1 MGHYFENNPPKS
13 IKEYTISYNLGGG
26 ESFTLLASSGIF
38 AKQGLDAGSRLLI
51 NVLLQD
57 TLTGTCLDLGCGYG
71 PVGLSLAKLNP
82 HLKCTLADV
91 NERAVIDARHNA
103 QRLGLT
109 DLHIL
114 TSDGFQELTQ
124 NFDVIAFNPPI
135 RAGKKTIYRLYQE
148 AKQHLNPNGS
158 FYLVIRKDKGAE
170 SHETYLLTL
179 FSKVLRRDRDKGYL
193 VLIAKP

>member
-13 IKEYTISYNLGGG
+13 IKQYTVTYTLNG
-26 ESFTLLASSGIF
+26 ETFSLLASSGIF

-57 TLTGTCLDLGCGYG
+57 TLSGACLDLGCGYG
-71 PVGLSLAKLNP
+71 PVGLTLAKLNP
-82 HLKCTLADV
+82 KLEVTLADV
-91 NERAVIDARHNA
+91 NERAVIDAQHNA

-109 DLHIL
+109 HLQIV
-114 TSDGFQELTQ
+114 TSDGFQELTRT
-124 NFDVIAFNPPI
+124 FDVIAFNPPI
-135 RAGKKTIYRLYQE
+135 RAGKKVIYRLYQE
-148 AKQHLNPNGS
+148 AKQHLNPDGS
-158 FYLVIRKDKGAE
+158 FYIVIRKDKGAA
-170 SHETYLLTL
+170 SHEDYLLTL

>member
-1 MGHYFENNPPKS
+1 MGHYFENNPPET
-13 IKEYTISYNLGGG
+13 IKEYTVTYTLQGR
-26 ESFTLLASSGIF
+26 SFSLIASSGIF
-38 AKQGLDAGSRLLI
+38 AKQGLDVGSRLLI

-57 TLTGTCLDLGCGYG
+57 TLSGTCLDLGCGYG
-71 PVGLSLAKLNP
+71 PVGLTVASLNP
-82 HLKCTLADV
+82 NLTLTLADV

-109 DLHIL
+109 NLQIF

-158 FYLVIRKDKGAE
+158 FYIVIRKDKGAE

>member
-1 MGHYFENNPPKS
+1 MGHYFENNPPET
-13 IKEYTISYNLGGG
+13 IKEYTITYTLQGR
-26 ESFTLLASSGIF
+26 SFSLIASSGIF
-38 AKQGLDAGSRLLI
+38 AKKDLDVGSRLLI

-57 TLTGTCLDLGCGYG
+57 TLTGLCLDLGCGYG
-71 PVGLSLAKLNP
+71 PVGLTLASLNP
-82 HLKCTLADV
+82 NLTLTLADV

-109 DLHIL
+109 NLQIL

-158 FYLVIRKDKGAE
+158 FYIVIRKDKGAE

>member
-1 MGHYFENNPPKS
+1 MGHYFENNPPET
-13 IKEYTISYNLGGG
+13 IKEYTVTYTLQGR
-26 ESFTLLASSGIF
+26 SFSLITSSGIF
-38 AKQGLDAGSRLLI
+38 AKKDLDVGSRLLI

-71 PVGLSLAKLNP
+71 PVGLTLASLNP
-82 HLKCTLADV
+82 NLTLTLADV

-109 DLHIL
+109 NLQIL

-148 AKQHLNPNGS
+148 AKQHLNPNGN
-158 FYLVIRKDKGAE
+158 FYIVIRKDKGAE

-193 VLIAKP
+193 VFIATP

>member
-1 MGHYFENNPPKS
+1 MGHYFENNPPET
-13 IKEYTISYNLGGG
+13 IKEYTVTYTLQGR
-26 ESFTLLASSGIF
+26 SFSLIASSGIF
-38 AKQGLDAGSRLLI
+38 AKKDLDVGSRLLI

-57 TLTGTCLDLGCGYG
+57 TLSGTCLDLGCGYG
-71 PVGLSLAKLNP
+71 PVGLTLASLNP
-82 HLKCTLADV
+82 NLTLTLADV

-109 DLHIL
+109 NLQIV

-148 AKQHLNPNGS
+148 AKQHLNPNGN
-158 FYLVIRKDKGAE
+158 FYIVIRKDKGAE

>member
-1 MGHYFENNPPKS
+1 MGHYFENNPPET
-13 IKEYTISYNLGGG
+13 IKEYTITYTLQGR
-26 ESFTLLASSGIF
+26 SFSLIASSGIF
-38 AKQGLDAGSRLLI
+38 AKKDLDAGSRLLI

-71 PVGLSLAKLNP
+71 PVGLTLASLNP
-82 HLKCTLADV
+82 NLTLTLADV
-91 NERAVIDARHNA
+91 NDRAVIDARHNA

-109 DLHIL
+109 NLQIL

-158 FYLVIRKDKGAE
+158 FYIVIRKDKGAE
-170 SHETYLLTL
+170 SPETYLLTL

-193 VLIAKP
+193 VFIAKP

>member
-1 MGHYFENNPPKS
+1 MGHYFENNPPETT
-13 IKEYTISYNLGGG
+13 KEYTVTYTLQGR
-26 ESFTLLASSGIF
+26 SFSLIASSGIF
-38 AKQGLDAGSRLLI
+38 AKKDLDVGSRLLI

-57 TLTGTCLDLGCGYG
+57 TLSGTCLDLGCGYG
-71 PVGLSLAKLNP
+71 PVGLTLASLNP
-82 HLKCTLADV
+82 KLTLTLADV

-109 DLHIL
+109 NLQIV

-148 AKQHLNPNGS
+148 AKQHLNPNGNI
-158 FYLVIRKDKGAE
+158 YIVIRKDKGAE

>member
-1 MGHYFENNPPKS
+1 MGHYFENNPPET
-13 IKEYTISYNLGGG
+13 IKEYTVSYTLQGR
-26 ESFTLLASSGIF
+26 SFSFIASSGIF
-38 AKQGLDAGSRLLI
+38 AKQGLDAGSRMLI

-57 TLTGTCLDLGCGYG
+57 TLSGTCLDLGCGYG
-71 PVGLSLAKLNP
+71 PVGLTIASLNP
-82 HLKCTLADV
+82 KLTLTLADV

-109 DLHIL
+109 YLQIL

-158 FYLVIRKDKGAE
+158 LYLVIRKDKGAE

>member
-1 MGHYFENNPPKS
+1 MGHYFENNPPET
-13 IKEYTISYNLGGG
+13 IKEYTVAYTLQGR
-26 ESFTLLASSGIF
+26 SFSLIASSGIF
-38 AKQGLDAGSRLLI
+38 AKQGLDVGSRLLI

-57 TLTGTCLDLGCGYG
+57 TLSGTCLDLGCGYG
-71 PVGLSLAKLNP
+71 PVGLTVASLNP
-82 HLKCTLADV
+82 KLTLTLADV

-109 DLHIL
+109 NLQIL

-158 FYLVIRKDKGAE
+158 FYIVIRKDKGAE

>member
-1 MGHYFENNPPKS
+1 MGHYFENNPPET
-13 IKEYTISYNLGGG
+13 IKEYTVTYTLQGR
-26 ESFTLLASSGIF
+26 SFSLIASSGIF
-38 AKQGLDAGSRLLI
+38 AKKDLDVGSRLLI

-57 TLTGTCLDLGCGYG
+57 TLSGTCLDLGCGYG
-71 PVGLSLAKLNP
+71 PVGLTLASLNP
-82 HLKCTLADV
+82 NLTLTLADV

-109 DLHIL
+109 NLQIL

-148 AKQHLNPNGS
+148 AKQHLNPNGN
-158 FYLVIRKDKGAE
+158 FYIVIRKDKGAE

>member
-1 MGHYFENNPPKS
+1 MGHYFENNPPETT
-13 IKEYTISYNLGGG
+13 KEYTVTYTLQGR
-26 ESFTLLASSGIF
+26 SFSLIASSGIF
-38 AKQGLDAGSRLLI
+38 AKKDLDVGSRLLI

-57 TLTGTCLDLGCGYG
+57 TLSGTCLDLGCGYG
-71 PVGLSLAKLNP
+71 PVGLTLASLNP
-82 HLKCTLADV
+82 KLTLTLADV

-109 DLHIL
+109 NLQIL

-148 AKQHLNPNGS
+148 AKQHLNPDGS

>member
-1 MGHYFENNPPKS
+1 MGHYFENNPPET
-13 IKEYTISYNLGGG
+13 IKEYTVSYTLQGR
-26 ESFTLLASSGIF
+26 SFSFIASSGIF

-57 TLTGTCLDLGCGYG
+57 TLSGTCLDLGCGYG
-71 PVGLSLAKLNP
+71 PVGLTLASLNP
-82 HLKCTLADV
+82 KLTLTLADV

-109 DLHIL
+109 NLQIL

-158 FYLVIRKDKGAE
+158 LYLVIRKDKGAE

>member
-1 MGHYFENNPPKS
+1 MGHYFENNPPET
-13 IKEYTISYNLGGG
+13 IKEYTVSYTLQGR
-26 ESFTLLASSGIF
+26 SFSFIASSGIF

-57 TLTGTCLDLGCGYG
+57 TLSGTCLDLGCGYG
-71 PVGLSLAKLNP
+71 PVGLTIASLNP
-82 HLKCTLADV
+82 KLTLTLADV

-109 DLHIL
+109 NLQIL

-158 FYLVIRKDKGAE
+158 LYLVIRKDKGAE

>member
-1 MGHYFENNPPKS
+1 MGHYFENNPPET
-13 IKEYTISYNLGGG
+13 IKEYTVTYTLQGR
-26 ESFTLLASSGIF
+26 SFSLITSSGIF
-38 AKQGLDAGSRLLI
+38 AKKDLDVGSRLLI

-71 PVGLSLAKLNP
+71 PVGLTLASLNP
-82 HLKCTLADV
+82 NLTLTLADV

-109 DLHIL
+109 NLQIL

-148 AKQHLNPNGS
+148 AKQHLNPNGN
-158 FYLVIRKDKGAE
+158 FYIVIRKDKGAE

-193 VLIAKP
+193 VFIAKP

>member
-1 MGHYFENNPPKS
+1 MGHYFENNPPET
-13 IKEYTISYNLGGG
+13 IKEYTVSYTLQGR
-26 ESFTLLASSGIF
+26 SFSFIASSGIF
-38 AKQGLDAGSRLLI
+38 AKQGLDAGSRMLI

-57 TLTGTCLDLGCGYG
+57 TLSGTCLDLGCGYG
-71 PVGLSLAKLNP
+71 PVGLTLASLNP
-82 HLKCTLADV
+82 KLTLTLADV

-109 DLHIL
+109 NLQIL

>member
-1 MGHYFENNPPKS
+1 MGHYFENNPPET
-13 IKEYTISYNLGGG
+13 IKEYTVTY
-26 ESFTLLASSGIF
+26 TLQGRPFSLIASSGIF
-38 AKQGLDAGSRLLI
+38 AKKDLDVGSRLLI

-71 PVGLSLAKLNP
+71 PVGLTLASLNP
-82 HLKCTLADV
+82 KLTLTLADV

-109 DLHIL
+109 NLQIV

-148 AKQHLNPNGS
+148 AKQHLNPNGN
-158 FYLVIRKDKGAE
+158 FYIVIRKDKGAE

>member
-1 MGHYFENNPPKS
+1 MGHYFENNPPET
-13 IKEYTISYNLGGG
+13 IKEYTVTYTLQGR
-26 ESFTLLASSGIF
+26 SFSLIASSGIF
-38 AKQGLDAGSRLLI
+38 AKKDLDVGSRLLI

-57 TLTGTCLDLGCGYG
+57 TLSGTCLDLGCGYG
-71 PVGLSLAKLNP
+71 PVGLTLASLNP
-82 HLKCTLADV
+82 NLTLTLADV

-109 DLHIL
+109 NLQIL

-158 FYLVIRKDKGAE
+158 FYIVIRKDKGAE

-193 VLIAKP
+193 VFIAKP

>member
-1 MGHYFENNPPKS
+1 MGHYFENNPPET
-13 IKEYTISYNLGGG
+13 IKEYTVTYTLQGR
-26 ESFTLLASSGIF
+26 SFSLIASSGIF
-38 AKQGLDAGSRLLI
+38 AKKDLDVGSRLLI

-71 PVGLSLAKLNP
+71 PVGLTLASLNP
-82 HLKCTLADV
+82 NLTLTLADV

-109 DLHIL
+109 NLQIV

-148 AKQHLNPNGS
+148 AKQHLNPNGN
-158 FYLVIRKDKGAE
+158 FYIVIRKDKGAE

>member
-1 MGHYFENNPPKS
+1 MGHYFENNPPET
-13 IKEYTISYNLGGG
+13 IKEYTITYTLQGR
-26 ESFTLLASSGIF
+26 SFSLIASSGIF
-38 AKQGLDAGSRLLI
+38 AKKDLDVGSRLLI

-57 TLTGTCLDLGCGYG
+57 TLSGTCLDLGCGYG
-71 PVGLSLAKLNP
+71 PVGLTVASLNP
-82 HLKCTLADV
+82 NLTLTLADV

-109 DLHIL
+109 NLQIL

-158 FYLVIRKDKGAE
+158 LYIVIRKDKGAE

>member
-1 MGHYFENNPPKS
+1 MGHYFENNPPET
-13 IKEYTISYNLGGG
+13 IKEYTVTYTLQGR
-26 ESFTLLASSGIF
+26 SFSLIASSGIF
-38 AKQGLDAGSRLLI
+38 AKQGLDVGSRLLI

-57 TLTGTCLDLGCGYG
+57 TLSGTCLDLGCGYG
-71 PVGLSLAKLNP
+71 PVGLTVASLNP
-82 HLKCTLADV
+82 NLTLTLADV

-109 DLHIL
+109 NLQIF

-148 AKQHLNPNGS
+148 AKQHLNPNGN
-158 FYLVIRKDKGAE
+158 FYIVIRKDKGAE

>member
-1 MGHYFENNPPKS
+1 MGHYFENNPPET
-13 IKEYTISYNLGGG
+13 IKEYTVSYTLQGR
-26 ESFTLLASSGIF
+26 SFSFIASSGIF
-38 AKQGLDAGSRLLI
+38 AKQGLDAGSRMLI

-57 TLTGTCLDLGCGYG
+57 TLSGTCLDLGCGYG
-71 PVGLSLAKLNP
+71 PVGLTIASLNP
-82 HLKCTLADV
+82 KLTLTLADV

-109 DLHIL
+109 NLQIL

-158 FYLVIRKDKGAE
+158 LYLVIRKDKGAE

>member
-1 MGHYFENNPPKS
+1 MGHYFENNPPET
-13 IKEYTISYNLGGG
+13 IKEYTISYTLQGR
-26 ESFTLLASSGIF
+26 SFSLIASSGIF
-38 AKQGLDAGSRLLI
+38 AKKDLDVGSRLLI

-71 PVGLSLAKLNP
+71 PVGLTLASLNP
-82 HLKCTLADV
+82 NLTLTLADV

-109 DLHIL
+109 NLQIL
-114 TSDGFQELTQ
+114 TSDSFQELTQ
-124 NFDVIAFNPPI
+124 NFDVIALNPPI

-148 AKQHLNPNGS
+148 AKQHLNPNGN
-158 FYLVIRKDKGAE
+158 FYIVIRKDKGAE

-193 VLIAKP
+193 VFIAKP

>member
-1 MGHYFENNPPKS
+1 MGHYFENNPPET
-13 IKEYTISYNLGGG
+13 IKEYTVTYTLQGR
-26 ESFTLLASSGIF
+26 SFSLIASSGIF
-38 AKQGLDAGSRLLI
+38 AKKDLDVGSRLLI

-57 TLTGTCLDLGCGYG
+57 TLSGTCLDLGCGYG
-71 PVGLSLAKLNP
+71 PVGLTLASLNP
-82 HLKCTLADV
+82 NLTLTLADV

-109 DLHIL
+109 NLQIL

-158 FYLVIRKDKGAE
+158 FYIVIRKDKGAE

>member
-1 MGHYFENNPPKS
+1 
-13 IKEYTISYNLGGG
+13 
-26 ESFTLLASSGIF
+26 
-38 AKQGLDAGSRLLI
+38 LLI

-57 TLTGTCLDLGCGYG
+57 TLSGTCLDLGCGYG
-71 PVGLSLAKLNP
+71 PVGLTVASLNP
-82 HLKCTLADV
+82 NLTLTLADV

-109 DLHIL
+109 NLQIF

>member
-1 MGHYFENNPPKS
+1 MGHYFENNPPET
-13 IKEYTISYNLGGG
+13 IKEYTVTYTLQGR
-26 ESFTLLASSGIF
+26 SFSLITSSGIF
-38 AKQGLDAGSRLLI
+38 AKKDLDVGSRLLI

-71 PVGLSLAKLNP
+71 PVGLTLASLNP
-82 HLKCTLADV
+82 NLTLTLADV

-109 DLHIL
+109 NLQIV

-148 AKQHLNPNGS
+148 AKQHLNPNGN
-158 FYLVIRKDKGAE
+158 FYIVIRKDKGAE

-193 VLIAKP
+193 VFIAKP

>member
-1 MGHYFENNPPKS
+1 MGHYFENNPPET
-13 IKEYTISYNLGGG
+13 IKEYTISYTLQGR
-26 ESFTLLASSGIF
+26 SFSLIASSGVF
-38 AKQGLDAGSRLLI
+38 AKKDLDVGSRLLI

-71 PVGLSLAKLNP
+71 PVGLTLASLNP
-82 HLKCTLADV
+82 NLTLTLADV

-109 DLHIL
+109 NLQIL

-124 NFDVIAFNPPI
+124 NFDVIALNPPI

-148 AKQHLNPNGS
+148 AKQHLNPNGN
-158 FYLVIRKDKGAE
+158 FYIVIRKDKGAE

-193 VLIAKP
+193 VFIAKP

>member
-1 MGHYFENNPPKS
+1 MGHYFENNPPET
-13 IKEYTISYNLGGG
+13 IKEYTVSYSLQGR
-26 ESFTLLASSGIF
+26 SFSLIASSGIF
-38 AKQGLDAGSRLLI
+38 AKQGLDAGSRMLI

-57 TLTGTCLDLGCGYG
+57 TLSGTCLDLGCGYG
-71 PVGLSLAKLNP
+71 PVGLTLASLNP
-82 HLKCTLADV
+82 KLILTLADV

-109 DLHIL
+109 NLQIL

>member
-1 MGHYFENNPPKS
+1 MGHYFENNPPET
-13 IKEYTISYNLGGG
+13 IKEYTVSYTLQGR
-26 ESFTLLASSGIF
+26 SFSFIASSGIF

-57 TLTGTCLDLGCGYG
+57 TLSGTCLDLGCGYG
-71 PVGLSLAKLNP
+71 PVGLTLASLNP
-82 HLKCTLADV
+82 KLTLTLADV

-109 DLHIL
+109 NLQIL

>member
-1 MGHYFENNPPKS
+1 MGHYFENNPPET
-13 IKEYTISYNLGGG
+13 IKEYTVTYTLQGR
-26 ESFTLLASSGIF
+26 SFSLITSSWIF
-38 AKQGLDAGSRLLI
+38 AKKDLDVGSRLLI

-71 PVGLSLAKLNP
+71 PVGLTLASLNP
-82 HLKCTLADV
+82 NLTLTLADV

-109 DLHIL
+109 NLQIL

-148 AKQHLNPNGS
+148 AKQHLNPNGN
-158 FYLVIRKDKGAE
+158 FYIVIRKDKGAE

-193 VLIAKP
+193 VFIAKP

>member
-1 MGHYFENNPPKS
+1 
-13 IKEYTISYNLGGG
+13 
-26 ESFTLLASSGIF
+26 
-38 AKQGLDAGSRLLI
+38 
-51 NVLLQD
+51 
-57 TLTGTCLDLGCGYG
+57 
-71 PVGLSLAKLNP
+71 
-82 HLKCTLADV
+82 
-91 NERAVIDARHNA
+91 
-103 QRLGLT
+103 
-109 DLHIL
+109 L

-158 FYLVIRKDKGAE
+158 FYIVIRKDKGAE

-179 FSKVLRRDRDKGYL
+179 FSKVLRRDKDKGYL

>member
-1 MGHYFENNPPKS
+1 MGHYFENNPPET
-13 IKEYTISYNLGGG
+13 IKEYTITYTLQGR
-26 ESFTLLASSGIF
+26 SFSLIASSGIF
-38 AKQGLDAGSRLLI
+38 AKKDLDVGSRLLI

-57 TLTGTCLDLGCGYG
+57 TLSGTCLDLGCGYG
-71 PVGLSLAKLNP
+71 PVGLTLASLNP
-82 HLKCTLADV
+82 NLTLTLADV

-109 DLHIL
+109 NLQIL

-158 FYLVIRKDKGAE
+158 FYIVIRKDKGAE

>member
-1 MGHYFENNPPKS
+1 MGHYFENNPPETT
-13 IKEYTISYNLGGG
+13 KEYTVTYTLQGR
-26 ESFTLLASSGIF
+26 SFSLIASSGIF
-38 AKQGLDAGSRLLI
+38 AKKDLDVGSRLLI

-57 TLTGTCLDLGCGYG
+57 TLSGTCLDLGCGYG
-71 PVGLSLAKLNP
+71 PVGLTLASLNP
-82 HLKCTLADV
+82 KLTLTLADV
-91 NERAVIDARHNA
+91 NERAVIAARHNA

-109 DLHIL
+109 NLHIL
-114 TSDGFQELTQ
+114 TSDGFQELTRT
-124 NFDVIAFNPPI
+124 FDVIAFNPPI

-158 FYLVIRKDKGAE
+158 LYIVIRKDKGAE

>member
-1 MGHYFENNPPKS
+1 MGHYFENNPPET
-13 IKEYTISYNLGGG
+13 IKEYTVTYTLQGR
-26 ESFTLLASSGIF
+26 SFSLIASSGIF
-38 AKQGLDAGSRLLI
+38 AKKDLDVGSRLLI

-71 PVGLSLAKLNP
+71 PVGLTLASLNP
-82 HLKCTLADV
+82 NLTLTLADV

-109 DLHIL
+109 NLQIL

-148 AKQHLNPNGS
+148 AKQHLNPNGN
-158 FYLVIRKDKGAE
+158 FYIVIRKDKGAE

-193 VLIAKP
+193 VFIAKP

>member
-1 MGHYFENNPPKS
+1 MGHYFENNPPET
-13 IKEYTISYNLGGG
+13 IKEYTVTYTLQGR
-26 ESFTLLASSGIF
+26 SFSLIASSGIF
-38 AKQGLDAGSRLLI
+38 AKKDLDVGSRLLI

-57 TLTGTCLDLGCGYG
+57 TLSGPCLDLGCGYG
-71 PVGLSLAKLNP
+71 PVGLTLASLNP
-82 HLKCTLADV
+82 KLILTLADV

-109 DLHIL
+109 NLQIL

-158 FYLVIRKDKGAE
+158 FYIVIRKDKGAE

>member
-1 MGHYFENNPPKS
+1 MGHYFENNPPKT
-13 IKEYTISYNLGGG
+13 IKEFTVSYDLGGKK
-26 ESFTLLASSGIF
+26 FTLLASSGIF

-57 TLTGTCLDLGCGYG
+57 TLSGSCLDLGCGYG
-71 PVGLSLAKLNP
+71 PVGLTLASLNP
-82 HLKCTLADV
+82 NLNLTLADV

-109 DLHIL
+109 NLHIL
-114 TSDGFQELTQ
+114 TSDGFQELTRT
-124 NFDVIAFNPPI
+124 FDVIAFNPPI

-148 AKQHLNPNGS
+148 AKQHLNPNGN
-158 FYLVIRKDKGAE
+158 FYIVIRKDKGAA